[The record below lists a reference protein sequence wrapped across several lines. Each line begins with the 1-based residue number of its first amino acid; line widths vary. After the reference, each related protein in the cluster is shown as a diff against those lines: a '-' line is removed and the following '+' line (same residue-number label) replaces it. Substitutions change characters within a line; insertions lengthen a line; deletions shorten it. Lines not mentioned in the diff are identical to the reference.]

1 MAARTTFL
9 APGQRYAQIDAPAWR
24 PDRQITIARL
34 DRDSFG
40 LDRVTFKS
48 GDGREYIAYTEQVE
62 AAVAAAKAAPY
73 PDPRD
78 ERATEFAA

>member
-1 MAARTTFL
+1 MATRSTFL
-9 APGQRYAQIDAPAWR
+9 APGQRYAQIDAPVWR
-24 PDRQITIARL
+24 SDRQITIARL

-62 AAVAAAKAAPY
+62 AAVAAGALVPVVEGWSQLVHA
-73 PDPRD
+73 
-78 ERATEFAA
+78 

>member
-1 MAARTTFL
+1 MATRSTFL
-9 APGQRYAQIDAPAWR
+9 APGQRYAQIDAPIWR
-24 PDRQITIARL
+24 SDRQITIARL

-62 AAVAAAKAAPY
+62 AAVAAGALVPVVEGWSQLVHA
-73 PDPRD
+73 
-78 ERATEFAA
+78 

>member
-1 MAARTTFL
+1 MAIRPTFL
-9 APGQRYAQIDAPAWR
+9 APGQRYAQIDAPVWR
-24 PDRQITIARL
+24 SDRQITIARL

-62 AAVAAAKAAPY
+62 AAVAAGALVPVVEGWGQLVHA
-73 PDPRD
+73 
-78 ERATEFAA
+78 